1 MNILTSKLTSFFKKK
16 QFIRFYTLEPGVA
29 KLYPIQKSRLV
40 KRDWLK
46 IKQEVDTNT
55 KSSQNCPGIQKI
67 INTGYILTA
76 PADFI
81 IKTNGDGVSV
91 YWDESYQFNKCGQMA
106 EYAYINTHNSIQ
118 TEPLLNDKDNILKTV
133 IKVETPW
140 RVEVSNN
147 IILLIMPVAY
157 NNEDRFEAATGFL
170 DPSYMHVLNVQLYW
184 KKLNDEI
191 LIKAGTPLCQILPI
205 DKKILQDS
213 TYTFTVEEATS
224 TDYKLERD
232 FVYASNSSI
241 YRKDSVLARIK
252 RLNRILTKGKK

>member
-46 IKQEVDTNT
+46 SKQEVDTNT
-55 KSSQNCPGIQKI
+55 KRSQNCPGIQKI
-67 INTGYILTA
+67 INSGYILTA

-81 IKTNGDGVSV
+81 IKTNGDGTSV
-91 YWDESYQFNKCGQMA
+91 YWEESYQFNKCGQIS
-106 EYAYINTHNSIQ
+106 EYAYINTHNQSQ
-118 TEPLLNDKDNILKTV
+118 TEPLLNDKNNTLKTV

-140 RVEVSNN
+140 RVEASNN

-184 KKLNDEI
+184 KKLDDEI
-191 LIKAGTPLCQILPI
+191 LIRAGTPLCQILPI

-213 TYTFTVEEATS
+213 TYTVTVEEATS